1 MFCEVYLASKLSADN
16 KIMQLLLVFNDIINI
31 NHF

>member
-1 MFCEVYLASKLSADN
+1 MLCEVYLASKLSTDN